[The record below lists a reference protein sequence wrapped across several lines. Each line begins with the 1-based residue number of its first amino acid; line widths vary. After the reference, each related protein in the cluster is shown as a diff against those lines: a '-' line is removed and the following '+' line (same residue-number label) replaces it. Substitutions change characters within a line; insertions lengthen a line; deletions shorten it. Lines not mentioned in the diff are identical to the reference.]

1 MTTQLNLLGMLSSK
15 GAPAAALASS
25 ETAAVLPQSGSLPA
39 EGSFFSALMQ
49 MLFRQSVDPRTIKKA
64 VQDDPNA
71 TPEEKAEAV
80 APKDRVAD
88 SIRALAFLS
97 RETSQIQTEQLQT
110 AIQQCDAQLKLKLP
124 GEPGA
129 LLSYLVADAEENHA
143 GAVKKVALEAAPDA
157 VQLLAAESGS
167 GSAETTASDAAMK
180 EILTA
185 LNAPSG
191 NAKNGSALPV
201 LSIPAEVPVL
211 SQTAIGAQIP
221 FTQSGTAAVP
231 MTATEDHSEGIR
243 KRSSVPSAVLP
254 QQAAAAPVRSN
265 ILPSVPSAPE
275 QQSERKSSHHQAQH
289 APDHEP
295 LNRTPY
301 STTVQIPRN
310 SYAVPQPSPAVTAS
324 DGVTPQS
331 ISIPISPLPG
341 GSKANTSET
350 EQLPDLQQHQQ
361 QPVPEAAARS
371 VMPQR
376 NLRSEKK
383 NESQRPD
390 PERSSFGTKL
400 SDAAAFLDDMIAG
413 EEVKVVYTSAGREK
427 SAASQQETQQ
437 NSQQSQPQN
446 VPAEGPAPRPA
457 QQKDPSLV
465 PMDRSAIG
473 APAPAESK
481 SVAAPAAA
489 VHTQPF
495 DRTTVQNML
504 EQLSKGVAVAVNEHH
519 SQMKIVMHPESLG
532 EVTVRVQVEEGKVS
546 TSMDV
551 QQTQVKQTI
560 EANIPQLREA
570 LSAKGLTMERIE
582 VTTAQHGMTDESAR
596 QRQGNERK
604 KGRHEFELAQED
616 ESSVKHFG
624 YNTVEYTV

>member
-1 MTTQLNLLGMLSSK
+1 
-15 GAPAAALASS
+15 
-25 ETAAVLPQSGSLPA
+25 
-39 EGSFFSALMQ
+39 MQ

-167 GSAETTASDAAMK
+167 GSAETVASDAAMK

-191 NAKNGSALPV
+191 DAKNGSVPPL
-201 LSIPAEVPVL
+201 LSVPAEVPVL

-231 MTATEDHSEGIR
+231 MTATEDHSEGTR
-243 KRSSVPSAVLP
+243 KRSSVLP
-254 QQAAAAPVRSN
+254 QQAAAGPVRSN
-265 ILPSVPSAPE
+265 ILPSVPSLPSAAEQEQTVPHAAPTAAPE
-275 QQSERKSSHHQAQH
+275 QQGERKSSHHQAQH

-295 LNRTPY
+295 LTRTPY

-310 SYAVPQPSPAVTAS
+310 SYAVPQPSPAVAAS

-331 ISIPISPLPG
+331 ISIPIPPLPG
-341 GSKANTSET
+341 GSKESTSET
-350 EQLPDLQQHQQ
+350 DQLPDLQQHQQ

-437 NSQQSQPQN
+437 NSQQSQPQS
-446 VPAEGPAPRPA
+446 VPAESTAPRPA

-473 APAPAESK
+473 APAPVETK

-604 KGRHEFELAQED
+604 KGRHEFERAQED